1 MDPLNPQILF
11 CNALEEE
18 IKSNLQTF
26 MYFVVGISDVL
37 YINLSKPQCIENYFV
52 KILGKNFKSNYK
64 SLDAKFDVPYTNDI

>member
-26 MYFVVGISDVL
+26 MYFVEGISDVL
-37 YINLSKPQCIENYFV
+37 YINLSKPQCIENYLV
-52 KILGKNFKSNYK
+52 KILEKNFKSNYITYGSVVRGK
-64 SLDAKFDVPYTNDI
+64 I